1 MSVHPAA
8 WIAWAAGAGIVALS
22 TTNPLYL
29 VPLLTVAWFVYAMQ
43 GRTGTSARSFR
54 ALLVIGTIALLART
68 GLVLLDTVDAS
79 TVAFSFLEGLRLAA
93 LLVVFGTYNAV
104 ADPFGVLRLA
114 PRRFHEPALAAAL
127 ALSIAPRTIDS
138 AAAVREAQRV
148 RGIEV
153 GGWRA
158 VPALALPVLET
169 GMESAVAL
177 AESMDSRGHGRG
189 RRSRYR
195 QQPWTIASAATAGA
209 AAVAA
214 TMFVGSAVMGAGGLV
229 PSTFPLS
236 WPSASVALVAAVCV
250 LAVPGLMGRG
260 DTT

>member
-1 MSVHPAA
+1 MTVHPAA

-22 TTNPLYL
+22 TTNPVYL
-29 VPLLTVAWFVYAMQ
+29 VPLLAVAWFVYAMHRHA
-43 GRTGTSARSFR
+43 GPSARSFR
-54 ALLVIGTIALLART
+54 ALLVIGAVALLART

-79 TVAFSFLEGLRLAA
+79 TVAFSFLEGLRLAV

-127 ALSIAPRTIDS
+127 ALSIAPRTMES
-138 AAAVREAQRV
+138 AVAVREAQRL

-153 GGWRA
+153 RGWRA
-158 VPALALPVLET
+158 LPALALPVLET
-169 GMESAVAL
+169 GMESALAL

-195 QQPWTIASAATAGA
+195 PQRWTAPSTATAGVG
-209 AAVAA
+209 AVAA
-214 TMFVGSAVMGAGGLV
+214 AAFVGSAIAGVGGLV
-229 PSTFPLS
+229 PSTFPLT
-236 WPSASVALVAAVCV
+236 WPSASVALVAAVCA
-250 LAVPGLMGRG
+250 LAVPGLLAGSEAA
-260 DTT
+260 